1 MIGASALVLAL
12 SLNGAVMPVSEG
24 DIPYFKANPAVRA
37 EVLRRCHAD
46 YALAVT
52 RECRNAEAAG
62 SMSLGKPMP
71 EPGANMPWLKLV
83 PVPQPVPQV
92 PQIPKGRD
100 RGA

>member
-1 MIGASALVLAL
+1 MIGASVLALVL

-62 SMSLGKPMP
+62 SASLGKPMP
-71 EPGANMPWLKLV
+71 DPSPNLPWLKLV
-83 PVPQPVPQV
+83 PTPQPAPQV
-92 PQIPKGRD
+92 PQTSKGRD

>member
-1 MIGASALVLAL
+1 MIGASVLALAL

-24 DIPYFKANPAVRA
+24 DIPFFKANPTMRA
-37 EVLRRCHAD
+37 DVLRRCHAD

-62 SMSLGKPMP
+62 SMSLGRPMP
-71 EPGANMPWLKLV
+71 APGANVPWLKLV
-83 PVPQPVPQV
+83 PGPSRKAEPRS
-92 PQIPKGRD
+92 KGND